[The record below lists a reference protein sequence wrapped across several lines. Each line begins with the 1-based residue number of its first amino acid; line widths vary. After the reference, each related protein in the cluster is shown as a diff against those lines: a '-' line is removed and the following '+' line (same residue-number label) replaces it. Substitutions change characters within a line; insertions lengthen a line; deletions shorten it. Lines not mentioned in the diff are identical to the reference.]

1 MFRKGPA
8 VDFADGLLPF
18 TPFVAAT
25 QCAIGGTSA
34 RCH

>member
-1 MFRKGPA
+1 MFRKGSA

-25 QCAIGGTSA
+25 QSAIGVKSA

>member
-1 MFRKGPA
+1 MFRKGSA

-25 QCAIGGTSA
+25 QSAIGGTSA